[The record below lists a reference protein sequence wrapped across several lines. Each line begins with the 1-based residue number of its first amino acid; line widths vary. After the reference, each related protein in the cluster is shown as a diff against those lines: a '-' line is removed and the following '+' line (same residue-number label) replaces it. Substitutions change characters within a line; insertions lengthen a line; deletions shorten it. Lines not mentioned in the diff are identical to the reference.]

1 MPKPQHICRNNV
13 ATNSFDTYAS
23 LQTFQWVD
31 IGCDLVSGSFKK
43 SCSDNVLIRA
53 LRTCPAI
60 VGLIAEAVD
69 EYGIVSRDGHDG
81 VSIIIGP

>member
-1 MPKPQHICRNNV
+1 MPKPQHICLNSV

-31 IGCDLVSGSFKK
+31 IGCDLVICTFKN
-43 SCSDNVLIRA
+43 SCSDDVLIRA
-53 LRTCPAI
+53 FRTCPAI

-69 EYGIVSRDGHDG
+69 EYGIVSRDGHYG
-81 VSIIIGP
+81 VPVIIGP